1 MTRREYLEQLNHK
14 ILSANPNATIS
25 IYESNYGR
33 GLIHEVLLS
42 LSKRLDLNIELYF
55 MYDNEKY
62 KSFIPAGIIINKY
75 INVDNTTNIDRIVE
89 DFVTKL
95 V

>member
-1 MTRREYLEQLNHK
+1 MTRRKYLKQLNHA
-14 ILSANPNATIS
+14 ILSADSNATIS
-25 IYESNYGR
+25 IRESDYGN
-33 GLIHEVLLS
+33 GLIYEVLPS

-55 MYDNEKY
+55 MYDKEKY
-62 KSFIPAGIIINKY
+62 KSFIPAGNIINKY
-75 INVDNTTNIDRIVE
+75 LNIDNTTNINKIVE